1 MPVMVSTHPRT
12 RVCLGVLAR
21 KDLEGITFHEPF
33 GYLDYNKLQLEAKC
47 VISDS
52 GTISEESSITGF
64 SAVSPRDSFE
74 RPEALES
81 GSMILTGVDPA
92 TLLHAIEIET
102 TLRPTTMI
110 LDGYETFEF
119 SNRVLKFLMSKAR
132 KHKDWKRLRA

>member
-12 RVCLGVLAR
+12 RVRLEALAR
-21 KDLEGITFHEPF
+21 QDLEGITFHEPF

-52 GTISEESSITGF
+52 GTISEESSIMGF
-64 SAVSPRDSFE
+64 SAVSLRDSIE

-92 TLLHAIEIET
+92 ILLQAIEIET
-102 TLRPTTMI
+102 AQRSTSIVPE
-110 LDGYETFEF
+110 GYETFEF
-119 SNRVLKFLMSKAR
+119 SNRVLKFLISTAG
-132 KHKDWKRLRA
+132 KHKNWKGLRA